1 MVHHWN
7 TEIRT
12 LYADLLS
19 PSWPGLARPSPEGSA
34 MSAARLIVPVSGDG
48 RGRPGQD
55 KGHRSVVRPAGITG
69 LNADDF
75 VSKEIN

>member
-34 MSAARLIVPVSGDG
+34 MSAARLIVPVQEMAGAG
-48 RGRPGQD
+48 PARTKGIGQ
-55 KGHRSVVRPAGITG
+55 
-69 LNADDF
+69 
-75 VSKEIN
+75 